1 MSQVSTNAGTNPPPN
16 RSTAATISTPAPSPS
31 ATATSLP
38 GGTASGLPGTGW
50 MILVLVAAA
59 AAAMALA
66 TRAPLATTVIG
77 LIVFGVLHNVLE
89 IRYVAGRFGS
99 VLTGRFLALLL
110 TLITGIVVCRLAAR
124 MWPGPA
130 RTAEIVLGFVILGV
144 GCWIGLRGGWLALA
158 WGLLAVAATVAIA
171 MPGYYFVIL
180 THLHNL
186 VPLIFLWE
194 WAIRLPALGD
204 RWLFRAVQ
212 VLWIVVLPLLILAGV
227 FDSWIDAD
235 PGVAAQFVGDGSR
248 MVAATA
254 PPDVVAQ
261 LGLRFLVM
269 FAFMQTMHYVVWVA
283 LPAPVRTRRD
293 RRLRRPGALAP
304 RPPGLAAGTGR
315 RRLLAVLFCTDYFQG
330 RALYGALASYHAYLE
345 FPVLLALLLA
355 GGRALVGPARALSRR
370 RVDGPIALR
379 LRRAQPPSNQ
389 AIVTR

>member
-1 MSQVSTNAGTNPPPN
+1 
-16 RSTAATISTPAPSPS
+16 
-31 ATATSLP
+31 
-38 GGTASGLPGTGW
+38 

-110 TLITGIVVCRLAAR
+110 TLITGIVVCRLAAL

-130 RTAEIVLGFVILGV
+130 RTSEIVLGFVILGV

-204 RWLFRAVQ
+204 RWLFRSVQ
-212 VLWIVVLPLLILAGV
+212 VLWIVVVPLLILAGV

-283 LPAPVRTRRD
+283 FLPRFAPDAIAAFDARVPW
-293 RRLRRPGALAP
+293 LRGGRAWLL
-304 RPPGLAAGTGR
+304 GLAAGG
-315 RRLLAVLFCTDYFQG
+315 LLAVLFCTDYFQG

-355 GGRALVGPARALSRR
+355 GGRALVGPPTVPGR
-370 RVDGPIALR
+370 P
-379 LRRAQPPSNQ
+379 
-389 AIVTR
+389 